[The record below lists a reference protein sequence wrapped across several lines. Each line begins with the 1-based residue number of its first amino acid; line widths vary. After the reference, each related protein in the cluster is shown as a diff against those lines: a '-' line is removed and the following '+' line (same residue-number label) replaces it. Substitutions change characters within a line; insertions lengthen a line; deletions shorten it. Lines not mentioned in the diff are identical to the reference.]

1 MMINTNNNLC
11 KEVSKRN
18 ASYKKERLSCLLLYL
33 AVFSLSLLTLFFIKE
48 NLSLLYCLSSLSLIF
63 LLNKYAKKLKKISKE
78 MKEQQQQKERKG
90 EDK

>member
-1 MMINTNNNLC
+1 MMMINNTC
-11 KEVSKRN
+11 KEVPKRN
-18 ASYKKERLSCLLLYL
+18 VNYKKERLSCLLLSL

-48 NLSLLYCLSSLSLIF
+48 NLALLYCLSSLSLIF

-78 MKEQQQQKERKG
+78 MKEQQQQKERKE